1 MRCRFP
7 LVLPVAVAL
16 AALAAPTLACEGA
29 HDGELDAFL
38 GDWQF
43 QAESTKTV
51 TCGKDA
57 STVHELAGRILGFD
71 NGTEARLVIQGLE
84 VLGAQDL
91 ARFCR
96 ALSFS
101 VTGTAAAAVAGQ
113 SCDDAQ
119 EVTDPANQQPAT
131 LQTRS
136 VFTALQFM
144 HAGLNG
150 GLNASISQHVE
161 ELQNGKSIDAFD
173 CQVSVN
179 AALKKITR

>member
-1 MRCRFP
+1 MRCLLA
-7 LVLPVAVAL
+7 LVLPVAATV
-16 AALAAPTLACEGA
+16 ACEGGG
-29 HDGELDAFL
+29 DRELDAFL

-84 VLGAQDL
+84 VLGALDL

-113 SCDDAQ
+113 SC
-119 EVTDPANQQPAT
+119 
-131 LQTRS
+131 
-136 VFTALQFM
+136 
-144 HAGLNG
+144 
-150 GLNASISQHVE
+150 
-161 ELQNGKSIDAFD
+161 
-173 CQVSVN
+173 
-179 AALKKITR
+179 